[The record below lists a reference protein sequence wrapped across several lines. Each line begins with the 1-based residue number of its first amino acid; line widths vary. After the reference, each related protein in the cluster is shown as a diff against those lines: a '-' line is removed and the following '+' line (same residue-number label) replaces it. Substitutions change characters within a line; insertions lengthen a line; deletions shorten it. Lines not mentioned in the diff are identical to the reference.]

1 MSETHAAPSAATTSL
16 DVRQDLV
23 DALKV
28 DLVGPG
34 TGHELAGERLPANEA
49 PSKSYLTGLLI
60 PPGTPPELSASRADE
75 DDDLDEIPGR
85 AGLAPRNP
93 PRTVRRRRRP
103 VDGDHRPC
111 RDTKRK

>member
-1 MSETHAAPSAATTSL
+1 MTEADAAPSAATTSL

-28 DLVGPG
+28 DLIGPG
-34 TGHELAGERLPANEA
+34 TGHELAHERLPANEA

-75 DDDLDEIPGR
+75 DDDLDEVPGR
-85 AGLAPRNP
+85 AGLTEESTDDRKAAKK
-93 PRTVRRRRRP
+93 TGGQRP
-103 VDGDHRPC
+103 SPVPGR
-111 RDTKRK
+111 